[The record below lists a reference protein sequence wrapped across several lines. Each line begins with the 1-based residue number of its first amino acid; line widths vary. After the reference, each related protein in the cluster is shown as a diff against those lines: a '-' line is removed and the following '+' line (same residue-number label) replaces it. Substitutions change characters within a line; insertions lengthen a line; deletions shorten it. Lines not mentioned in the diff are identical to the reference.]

1 MNLINKRIC
10 FPVAL
15 NCSYGGNT
23 IASLGRLADI
33 LVRDYCATVIWI
45 FPKQPSR
52 EWISNIQKKYK
63 VFFTSN
69 SYDKCESEL
78 KTFFRDCTPDI
89 IHTHYEAY
97 DIAVAKA
104 VDRRVSMVWHVHDY
118 MSLSSGRGSFRI
130 LRKIYWH
137 LFYFRHYGIYG
148 RNVELIAVSAEM
160 AAFCSH
166 YKSGNLLS
174 FPPVYSNNELSQL
187 KTSHIKVL
195 INGIEMNRVNV
206 SESNTLNQSPFTFL
220 SYGGQNVHKRI
231 DYLVRAGVILYTKGL
246 NFRIVITKGDTTEN
260 VVKEIVG
267 NNIPS
272 WLQLVEQTNDVNQL
286 LNNASCYVSTSVHE
300 TMSTAIAEAT
310 LAGIPVIQ
318 SDIPGTYWNANN
330 PSVFLFKSG
339 NIDDLVTK
347 MEMVIKSN
355 RTQLIEDCRISR
367 QNNLERLQIDTW
379 CKKVLDSYLLL

>member
-1 MNLINKRIC
+1 M
-10 FPVAL
+10 
-15 NCSYGGNT
+15 
-23 IASLGRLADI
+23 
-33 LVRDYCATVIWI
+33 
-45 FPKQPSR
+45 
-52 EWISNIQKKYK
+52 
-63 VFFTSN
+63 
-69 SYDKCESEL
+69 
-78 KTFFRDCTPDI
+78 
-89 IHTHYEAY
+89 
-97 DIAVAKA
+97 
-104 VDRRVSMVWHVHDY
+104 
-118 MSLSSGRGSFRI
+118 
-130 LRKIYWH
+130 
-137 LFYFRHYGIYG
+137 
-148 RNVELIAVSAEM
+148 
-160 AAFCSH
+160 
-166 YKSGNLLS
+166 
-174 FPPVYSNNELSQL
+174 
-187 KTSHIKVL
+187 
-195 INGIEMNRVNV
+195 
-206 SESNTLNQSPFTFL
+206 
-220 SYGGQNVHKRI
+220 
-231 DYLVRAGVILYTKGL
+231 
-246 NFRIVITKGDTTEN
+246 
-260 VVKEIVG
+260 VKEIVG

>member
-1 MNLINKRIC
+1 
-10 FPVAL
+10 
-15 NCSYGGNT
+15 
-23 IASLGRLADI
+23 
-33 LVRDYCATVIWI
+33 
-45 FPKQPSR
+45 
-52 EWISNIQKKYK
+52 
-63 VFFTSN
+63 
-69 SYDKCESEL
+69 
-78 KTFFRDCTPDI
+78 
-89 IHTHYEAY
+89 
-97 DIAVAKA
+97 
-104 VDRRVSMVWHVHDY
+104 
-118 MSLSSGRGSFRI
+118 
-130 LRKIYWH
+130 
-137 LFYFRHYGIYG
+137 
-148 RNVELIAVSAEM
+148 
-160 AAFCSH
+160 
-166 YKSGNLLS
+166 
-174 FPPVYSNNELSQL
+174 
-187 KTSHIKVL
+187 
-195 INGIEMNRVNV
+195 
-206 SESNTLNQSPFTFL
+206 
-220 SYGGQNVHKRI
+220 
-231 DYLVRAGVILYTKGL
+231 
-246 NFRIVITKGDTTEN
+246 